1 VKKTKKNQT
10 KDIKVTHV
18 MADGTIRDSVKGLHI
33 PITNQIAYQLIAKY
47 SGVIR
52 PSEESATKVG

>member
-1 VKKTKKNQT
+1 MIKTKKNQT

-18 MADGTIRDSVKGLHI
+18 MADGTVRDSVAGLFI

-47 SGVIR
+47 SGLNK
-52 PSEESATKVG
+52 PPEKSGAKAG